1 MLQERLTRT
10 LLGDLRGMGE
20 YVFEVS
26 VFLHE
31 LTRRFVSDATNARN
45 VIGRIAYE
53 CQVVRD
59 EFGRHTQPLFGI
71 LNANP
76 MFLNVGWTTATRVQQ
91 PHSGLN
97 ELLEILVTGN
107 DHDIDARVDTPGHQ
121 SSYYIVRLI
130 PGKRQ
135 NWNAIRIEHFADT
148 VHSPIEIRL

>member
-1 MLQERLTRT
+1 MLQERLTRA

-45 VIGRIAYE
+45 VIGRISYE

-59 EFGRHTQPLFGI
+59 EFGRNTQPLFGI
-71 LNANP
+71 LNADP
-76 MFLNVGWTTATRVQQ
+76 MFFDVGWTAATRVQQ
-91 PHSGLN
+91 PYSGLN
-97 ELLEILVTGN
+97 ELLEILVAGN
-107 DHDIDARVDTPGHQ
+107 DDNVDARVDTSGHQ
-121 SSYYIVRLI
+121 SSYDIVRFV

-135 NWNAIRIEHFADT
+135 NWNT
-148 VHSPIEIRL
+148 